1 MSTNDAALWDEV
13 AEVLKWHNRS
23 GHNCVDTI
31 NRLLAK
37 HPAARKLAKH
47 LRVQRESSSVCAES
61 RSIETLWHLIH
72 PKLVTRA
79 APHATNVPV
88 VVLRF
93 SGVEYLLD
101 GRRRINYWN
110 RTNEPGPHRVLVVC
124 IPAKGA
130 SASRSA

>member
-1 MSTNDAALWDEV
+1 MNDSELWDEV
-13 AEVLKWHNRS
+13 CEVLKWHYRP
-23 GHNCVDTI
+23 GHGCVDTI

-37 HPAARKLAKH
+37 HPAAKKLAKQ
-47 LRVQRESSSVCAES
+47 LRVQRESSSVCVEL
-61 RSIETLWHLIH
+61 RSIEILWHLIH

-79 APHATNVPV
+79 APHATNAPV

-101 GRRRINYWN
+101 GRRRINFWN

-124 IPAKGA
+124 VPATVA
-130 SASRSA
+130 SVSRSA